1 MELTIHQFS
10 VMVQH
15 GSVIIFILNLLLHV
29 CFASFIAKDINN
41 LSKLGAAPQ
50 LFPPWVWVLATL
62 IGSFFIAAIYWLMH
76 HSTLSRNISSNFS
89 RK

>member
-1 MELTIHQFS
+1 MELPIHQFS

-50 LFPPWVWVLATL
+50 LFPP
-62 IGSFFIAAIYWLMH
+62 
-76 HSTLSRNISSNFS
+76 
-89 RK
+89 